1 MTLTRWVAL
10 AILAL
15 MSGGL
20 GGRAHADDPPAAP
33 APAQSTRDQAL
44 ANGLGAL
51 KLRMEGKLKEVEI
64 LRQMAKWDEALAAA
78 REVDAL
84 YREGMADLNSRPRAR
99 RGRGSLRG
107 YDERQRRNGGL
118 QLELVTPCLDAAS
131 RELRRRHPI
140 YLRPCATLMVHRRSA
155 SSFTHPPPLAAAAR
169 CRSRPARCARAID
182 S

>member
-84 YREGMADLNSRPRAR
+84 YREGMADLAR
-99 RGRGSLRG
+99 LLSQAGAGLRQGERRLRG
-107 YDERQRRNGGL
+107 A
-118 QLELVTPCLDAAS
+118 PA
-131 RELRRRHPI
+131 
-140 YLRPCATLMVHRRSA
+140 LMRLARS
-155 SSFTHPPPLAAAAR
+155 
-169 CRSRPARCARAID
+169 
-182 S
+182 